1 MADEFEP
8 GGGLRAIGMIKAG
21 SRYMYAAFASMS
33 MDAIDAVALNRDEDC
48 MMLRRGAQQSLR
60 CDLEALVVWRSSR
73 AVSGVSRTG
82 GTCGTAIAMTT
93 FSIHTPLYPA
103 GPTMAQI

>member
-1 MADEFEP
+1 
-8 GGGLRAIGMIKAG
+8 
-21 SRYMYAAFASMS
+21 MYAAFASMS
-33 MDAIDAVALNRDEDC
+33 MDAMDAVALNRDEDC

-60 CDLEALVVWRSSR
+60 CDLEALDEEKFARRLGRLAVWGHLWHGHCNLYLDP
-73 AVSGVSRTG
+73 V
-82 GTCGTAIAMTT
+82 MTT

>member
-1 MADEFEP
+1 
-8 GGGLRAIGMIKAG
+8 
-21 SRYMYAAFASMS
+21 MYAAFASMS
-33 MDAIDAVALNRDEDC
+33 MDAMDAVALNRDEDC

-60 CDLEALVVWRSSR
+60 CDLEALDEEKFARRLGRLAVW
-73 AVSGVSRTG
+73 GHLWHG
-82 GTCGTAIAMTT
+82 HCN